1 ANIKVRQPLSHI
13 MIPSTNAELETNL
26 KAVENLI
33 KAEVNVKEIKLVDN
47 SAGILVKRIKPD
59 FKKLGPKC
67 GKDMKQ
73 VAQLLQNMSQT
84 DITKFE
90 DEGQFEYTINDALI
104 CILTDDV
111 EIISEDIPGWLVAN
125 EGKLTIA
132 LDITLTDDLI
142 SEGIAREAINRIQNL
157 RKSTGLEITDKIEI
171 KIQSDKN
178 LDSAIEKHKSYI
190 ASQVL
195 ATSIEIVSEL
205 PNGQAIEMD
214 DNKIILDIKK
224 V

>member
-1 ANIKVRQPLSHI
+1 
-13 MIPSTNAELETNL
+13 
-26 KAVENLI
+26 
-33 KAEVNVKEIKLVDN
+33 
-47 SAGILVKRIKPD
+47 
-59 FKKLGPKC
+59 
-67 GKDMKQ
+67 
-73 VAQLLQNMSQT
+73 MSQT

-90 DEGQFEYTINDALI
+90 DEGQFEYTINDTRI
-104 CILTDDV
+104 YILTDDV

-157 RKSTGLEITDKIEI
+157 RKSTGLEITDKIKI

-178 LDSAIEKHKSYI
+178 FDSAIEKHKSYI

-195 ATSIEIVSEL
+195 ATSIEIVPEL

-224 V
+224 AM